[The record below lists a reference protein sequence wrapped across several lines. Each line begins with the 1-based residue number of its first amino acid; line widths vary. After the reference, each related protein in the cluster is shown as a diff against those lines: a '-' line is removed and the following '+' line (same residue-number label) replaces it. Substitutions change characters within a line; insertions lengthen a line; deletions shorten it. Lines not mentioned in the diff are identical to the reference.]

1 MRAPA
6 MIGRLRAMGPAYFPT
21 GIRDRV
27 PRPQSRV
34 LLIGLIV
41 FFVLNNAFNALLMFL
56 VVSGRLDG
64 KWYDFRDPG
73 VVMGKFAG
81 WLDDRNAELPS
92 GLDFLG
98 EHWLSYLVP
107 AVIGGFAILSF
118 VGLVLL
124 LLVWLE
130 RRLLARIQVRRGP
143 NRVGPYGLLQPLADA
158 IKLIQ
163 KETIIPVGADRFLYF
178 LPPMLIF
185 IPLLL
190 VWGPMPWSP
199 SMTYLNLDVGIL
211 YILAVSSLTTLAIF
225 MAGWSSNNHYALL
238 GAMRTIAM
246 MISYAIPQSIALLAV
261 VVWVGSMN
269 LGEIVAWQSEHHLW
283 LAPLLPLAFF
293 GFFFSATAEL
303 NRTPNDIAEAESEI
317 VAGFHTEYT
326 GMKFG
331 LYLAVELGNALAV
344 GGLVATFFLGGW
356 SLFGLER
363 DWLPPYMIFGVK
375 TLLMYF
381 VFIWLRG
388 TLPRFRLDQLMGF
401 AWKYLIPL
409 MILNVL
415 MIAVEASIFAR
426 WDVNE
431 AISLGLFTVTNI
443 AVAVALLR
451 WWSRALGYRPERE
464 TLMRPT
470 LTTAVGGLKAAER
483 MRGVSAR
490 AGL

>member
-6 MIGRLRAMGPAYFPT
+6 FVERLRVMGPAYFPT
-21 GIRDRV
+21 GIRERI
-27 PRPQSRV
+27 PRPKSRV
-34 LLIGLIV
+34 LMIAMV
-41 FFVLNNAFNALLMFL
+41 AFFVLNNLFNVVLTYW

-64 KWYDFRDPG
+64 KWYDFRDLG
-73 VVMGKFAG
+73 LVMGRFKV
-81 WLDDRNAELPS
+81 WLDERNAELPA
-92 GLDFLG
+92 GFDFLG
-98 EHWLSYLVP
+98 EQWLSYTVS
-107 AVIGGFAILSF
+107 AFIGGFAILNF
-118 VGLVLL
+118 IGLVLL
-124 LLVWLE
+124 ILVWLE
-130 RRLLARIQVRRGP
+130 RRILARIQVRRGP

-178 LPPMLIF
+178 LPPFLVF

-190 VWGPMPWSP
+190 VWGPIPWSP
-199 SMTYLNLDVGIL
+199 TMTYLDLDVGIL
-211 YILAVSSLTTLAIF
+211 FILAVSSLTTLAIF

-261 VVWVGSMN
+261 VIWVGSMN
-269 LGEIVAWQSEHHLW
+269 LGEIVSWQAEHNLW
-283 LAPLLPLAFF
+283 LAPLLPLALF

-317 VAGFHTEYT
+317 VAGFHTEYS

-331 LYLAVELGNALAV
+331 LYLAAELGNALAV
-344 GGLVATFFLGGW
+344 GALVTTLFLGGW
-356 SLFGLER
+356 SLFGLEQN
-363 DWLPPYMIFGVK
+363 WLPPYMIFGVK
-375 TLLMYF
+375 TLLVYF

-388 TLPRFRLDQLMGF
+388 TLPRFRLDQLMAF

-409 MILNVL
+409 MILNL
-415 MIAVEASIFAR
+415 LIIAVEAAIFVR

-431 AISLGLFTVTNI
+431 AISLTLFTLANI
-443 AVAVALLR
+443 AIAGALMR
-451 WWSRALGYRPERE
+451 AWSRALGYRPERE
-464 TLMRPT
+464 QMLRPT
-470 LTTAVGGLKAAER
+470 LTTTVGGLKAAER
-483 MRGVSAR
+483 MRGASAR